1 MPLHPEEQIDVL
13 GEFLALP
20 VRIEREAVGLRQS
33 LQTVP
38 DLHVHQTAGLAEGER
53 RENVGEQS
61 AENGEEDGLLGD
73 VAADPTQR
81 LFEGRKQSDGVGN
94 AIRSVEIA
102 TFPAR

>member
-33 LQTVP
+33 LQAVP

-53 RENVGEQS
+53 REQ
-61 AENGEEDGLLGD
+61 AELVDGEDGR
-73 VAADPTQR
+73 AA
-81 LFEGRKQSDGVGN
+81 GRGERGLQ
-94 AIRSVEIA
+94 
-102 TFPAR
+102 